1 MVFNHRPAGDS
12 LRGAACPQVK
22 GGELIP
28 KGGRKAERKGTL
40 FFISVNLFP
49 VVLCWDFTFSFFISE
64 SSIKA
69 SPRTTRVGS
78 TFFFFLLNNVFYFS
92 NIIARDVSLY
102 TSRDCKVPPFI
113 CILLKRVILT
123 EPGK

>member
-49 VVLCWDFTFSFFISE
+49 VVVCWDFTFSFFISE

-69 SPRTTRVGS
+69 SPKTARVGS
-78 TFFFFLLNNVFYFS
+78 TFFFLLNNVFYFS

-102 TSRDCKVPPFI
+102 IYKQG
-113 CILLKRVILT
+113 L
-123 EPGK
+123 